1 MTFWIRKG
9 KTRLNLN
16 CGRALSKMNK
26 SIPVFF
32 DPKDSDQCIYYVG
45 HWMPVPFTTKE
56 LTASSNNEFSM
67 RITLRFNNFDV
78 ILARELNILRSGTE
92 DDMERTM
99 VKQEEEKMEENH
111 SCPNQSTHYHTKMST
126 AKRSRTSISFAC
138 LPPSPAEKYTLATLH
153 ESALRR
159 SCGRT
164 RENLNKMNLGHRHGM
179 FASFG
184 NQEFW

>member
-1 MTFWIRKG
+1 LTFWIRKG
-9 KTRLNLN
+9 KTRLNQN

-32 DPKDSDQCIYYVG
+32 DPKDSDKCIYYVG

-56 LTASSNNEFSM
+56 LTASSSNEFSM
-67 RITLRFNNFDV
+67 RITLRFSNFDV
-78 ILARELNILRSGTE
+78 DLARELNLLRSGTE
-92 DDMERTM
+92 DDMECTT
-99 VKQEEEKMEENH
+99 VKKEVEENH
-111 SCPNQSTHYHTKMST
+111 SCPIQSTRYHTKMST
-126 AKRSRTSISFAC
+126 AKRSRTPVSFIH
-138 LPPSPAEKYTLATLH
+138 LPPPPAETSTLATFH
-153 ESALRR
+153 ESAIRR

-179 FASFG
+179 FASFS